1 MPDSATRFKLARPSA
16 TLASGFYRD
25 GASRAPARTSL
36 LHYDHG
42 VRPDRRQRYARVA
55 VHLFEVERLTPRREI
70 YPSNYSPVRQDIDAQ
85 P

>member
-1 MPDSATRFKLARPSA
+1 VPDSATRFKLARPSA
-16 TLASGFYRD
+16 TLAGAFYRD
-25 GASRAPARTSL
+25 GALRAPARTSL

-55 VHLFEVERLTPRREI
+55 VHHFEVERLAPGREI
-70 YPSNYSPVRQDIDAQ
+70 HPSYRSPIRQDIDAQ